1 MPLQE
6 YYEGVLFLTTNRI
19 KNIDEAFHSR
29 IHVTINYPSLS
40 VDSRRHIWQ
49 QFLGAGSPV
58 TGKQLDRLAQVD
70 LNGRQIKNM
79 IKTAQMLARSQQG
92 KGEQRGKVGMEH
104 IETILAI
111 ERGTS
116 WE

>member
-1 MPLQE
+1 M
-6 YYEGVLFLTTNRI
+6 
-19 KNIDEAFHSR
+19 
-29 IHVTINYPSLS
+29 TINYPSLS

-49 QFLGAGSPV
+49 TFLGPDTSV
-58 TGKQLDRLAQVD
+58 TGKELDRLSQAK

-79 IKTAQMLARSQQG
+79 LKTAQMLARSQ
-92 KGEQRGKVGMEH
+92 EQAKDGQHGRVEMRH

-111 ERGTS
+111 EQGTS